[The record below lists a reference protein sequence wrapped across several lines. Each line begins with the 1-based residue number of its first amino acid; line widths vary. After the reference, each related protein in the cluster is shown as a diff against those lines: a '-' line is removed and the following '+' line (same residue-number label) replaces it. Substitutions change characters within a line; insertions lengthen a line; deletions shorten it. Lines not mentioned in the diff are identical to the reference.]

1 MNFNHNKYEDWDRW
15 SKELRRYKFNDGYIP
30 KHKELF
36 NYYTLSI
43 DERDEFRKEYIHDR
57 MYWAE
62 IEDKS
67 NYIIEEP
74 IWEVYQFP
82 LFKKKLC
89 DMIIEEVEHFNC
101 FLGKD
106 DGPNRY
112 KPYTTT
118 ETWLNSIPGTL
129 DIDIAPLGYFY
140 RSIQKIY
147 VKPILYE
154 AWKFKPRDMYN
165 SWVSRYRQDEQKY
178 LEYHIDEATCAS
190 IVSLN
195 YDYKGGG
202 TIFERQRKIID
213 REAGWCTIHPSRLT
227 HRHAGGL
234 VTEGTR
240 YILVTFIS

>member
-1 MNFNHNKYEDWDRW
+1 MSFDINKHKSWKEYMNA
-15 SKELRRYKFNDGYIP
+15 LRKHKFASGYKP
-30 KHKELF
+30 KHQILFDYHYFDDDKKE
-36 NYYTLSI
+36 
-43 DERDEFRKEYIHDR
+43 EFLKQYIHPD
-57 MYWAE
+57 MYWVEKNKEWNFA
-62 IEDKS
+62 
-67 NYIIEEP
+67 IEEP

-82 LFKKKLC
+82 VFKKKLC
-89 DMIIEEVEHFNC
+89 DMIVDEVEHFNC

-195 YDYKGGG
+195 DDYKGGG

-213 REAGWCTIHPSRLT
+213 REAGWCTIHPSKLT
-227 HRHAGGL
+227 HRHAGRR
-234 VTEGTR
+234 VTEGKR
-240 YILVTFIS
+240 FIIVTFID